1 MEESQLIILGHGGHY
16 DEETITSIVNIT
28 PVAHV
33 SFVPDPTDP
42 VPVILP
48 MIARIGQFKDEPAC
62 CYVHGYVS
70 ARMFRLPDSGEG
82 VPVCIA
88 ATQVVNYVL
97 AITPFN
103 HSYDYR
109 SAVIHGHA
117 TLLDPVADRDENV
130 WAMELITNGLVAD
143 RWANTRVP
151 PDDTEVASTRILRVR
166 IDSASA
172 KIRDSGVKDDR
183 KDIQNSEVRE
193 KVWTGT
199 IPYHETLGT
208 PVPAENNLVKEVP
221 QYITDH
227 IRNFNERSQPSGS
240 DGGGGVVR
248 RVFGSLLGS

>member
-1 MEESQLIILGHGGHY
+1 M
-16 DEETITSIVNIT
+16 
-28 PVAHV
+28 
-33 SFVPDPTDP
+33 PDPSDP

-88 ATQVVNYVL
+88 ATQVINYVL
-97 AITPFN
+97 ALTPFN

-109 SAVIHGHA
+109 SAIVHGRA
-117 TLLDPVADRDENV
+117 TLLDPVTDREESL
-130 WAMELITNGLVAD
+130 WAMELITDGIVPN

-183 KDIQNSEVRE
+183 KDMKNTEVRE
-193 KVWTGT
+193 KVWTGV
-199 IPYHETLGT
+199 IPYHEILGI
-208 PVPAENNLVKEVP
+208 PVPDENNLVKEVP
-221 QYITDH
+221 KYITDH
-227 IRNFNERSQPSGS
+227 VRNYNERSRR
-240 DGGGGVVR
+240 GGADAPGGFVS